1 MASPVLTVV
10 TGRPGTGKTTLAHS
24 LARELGCPA
33 IIHDEVTQGMAL
45 ADSPTR
51 TAGLGPAFERPALT
65 TFFDLITVLAQAG
78 VTAVAEAALPGEL
91 WHPRLEAIMEVAE
104 VRVLRCTAPTS
115 IIRERIEQRIETNP
129 NRRARSD
136 ELLGSVDTD
145 STSEAVL
152 DPAVGE
158 LPTLTVDTTH
168 GYQPGL
174 VAITRFATRQDPS
187 EALET

>member
-1 MASPVLTVV
+1 M
-10 TGRPGTGKTTLAHS
+10 
-24 LARELGCPA
+24 
-33 IIHDEVTQGMAL
+33 
-45 ADSPTR
+45 
-51 TAGLGPAFERPALT
+51 
-65 TFFDLITVLAQAG
+65 
-78 VTAVAEAALPGEL
+78 AEAVLPGEL

-115 IIRERIEQRIETNP
+115 IIRERIKQRIETNP

-145 STSEAVL
+145 STSEAVF

-158 LPTLTVDTTH
+158 LPTLTMDTTH

-174 VAITRFATRQDPS
+174 VAITRFATRPDPS